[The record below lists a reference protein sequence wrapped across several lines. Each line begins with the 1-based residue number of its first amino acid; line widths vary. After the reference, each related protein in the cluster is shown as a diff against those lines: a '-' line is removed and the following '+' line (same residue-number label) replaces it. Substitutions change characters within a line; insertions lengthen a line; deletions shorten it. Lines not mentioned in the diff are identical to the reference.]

1 MPPPRPEKEAVVLV
15 AATDVKATEAPR
27 TYGNWRQP
35 TTAGL
40 FGLGQVGT
48 YLMLGGCILSVS
60 VMMITGSL
68 LRGII
73 SFALVGGVMALLLMR
88 DRHGRNLLSRI
99 TTRVGWWSAR
109 GRGAH
114 LYRSGPLGRTPWG
127 TAQLPGVAAPLQL
140 SEHTDS
146 YGRAFALLY
155 APHAKTYTAV
165 LATEPDG
172 AALVD
177 RDQVD
182 SWVAGWGL
190 WLANLA
196 DEPGLEAAAVTIETA
211 PDSGTRLRTEVAA
224 NIDPNAPAFAKQ
236 MLTEIVDRYPQG
248 SARLSAYVTVTFN
261 AAEAGSGGKRSA
273 SEVGRDLAARLPA
286 LITSLEATGAGAAE
300 PMDAARLCEVVRT
313 AYDPAAA
320 SLLDEAHAEGQAPAL
335 TWPEVGPMAHEAH
348 WDYYLHDSGLSMTWS
363 MSSAPR
369 GSVQSSVLSRLL
381 QPHRDITRKRVTLL
395 YRPVD
400 PARAAAIVEADVRA
414 AEFRATASKKPSA
427 RDLVAVRAAAATAS
441 EEASGAGLVNFAML
455 VTATVTNPGGRREAH
470 AAIDGLAATARIRLR
485 PVYGSQDAAFAAG
498 LPLGLVLS
506 NHTKMPSEL
515 TEAM

>member
-1 MPPPRPEKEAVVLV
+1 M
-15 AATDVKATEAPR
+15 AATDVKTTEAPR

-48 YLMLGGCILSVS
+48 YLLLGGCILSVL
-60 VMMITGSL
+60 VMMVTGSL

-73 SFALVGGVMALLLMR
+73 SFALVGGLMSLLLMR

-127 TAQLPGVAAPLQL
+127 TAQLPGLAAPLQL

-146 YGRAFALLY
+146 YGRPFALLY
-155 APHAKTYTAV
+155 SPHAKTYTAV

-177 RDQVD
+177 ADQVD

-211 PDSGTRLRTEVAA
+211 PDSGTRLRTEVTA
-224 NIDPNAPAFAKQ
+224 NIDPDAPVFARQ

-248 SARLSAYVTVTFN
+248 SARLSAYVTVTFRGS
-261 AAEAGSGGKRSA
+261 EAGGGSGKRSA

-286 LITSLEATGAGAAE
+286 LITGLEATGAGAAE

-313 AYDPAAA
+313 AYDPATAT
-320 SLLDEAHAEGQAPAL
+320 LIDEAHAEGEPARL
-335 TWPEVGPMAHEAH
+335 SWPEAGPMAHEAH
-348 WDYYLHDSGLSMTWS
+348 WDYYLHDSGLSVTWS
-363 MSSAPR
+363 MSAAPR

-427 RDLVAVRAAAATAS
+427 RDLVAVRSAAATAS
-441 EEASGAGLVNFAML
+441 EEAAGAGLVNFALL
-455 VTATVTNPGGRREAH
+455 VTATVTNPGGRREAQ
-470 AAIDGLAATARIRLR
+470 AAIDMLAATARIRLR
-485 PVYGSQDAAFAAG
+485 PVYGSQDAAFAAC

-506 NHTKMPSEL
+506 KHAKMPSEL

>member
-1 MPPPRPEKEAVVLV
+1 MVPVAV
-15 AATDVKATEAPR
+15 TEVKTEAPR

-40 FGLGQVGT
+40 FGLGQLGT
-48 YLMLGGCILSVS
+48 YLMLGGCVLAV
-60 VMMITGSL
+60 VVLMITGSVI
-68 LRGII
+68 RGAIV
-73 SFALVGGVMALLLMR
+73 FAAVAGLMGLLLLR
-88 DRHGRNLLSRI
+88 DRHGRNLLSRLA
-99 TTRVGWWSAR
+99 TKVGWWNAR
-109 GRGAH
+109 SRGAH

-127 TAQLPGVAAPLQL
+127 TAQLPGLAAGLQL

-155 APHAKTYTAV
+155 SPHAKTYTAV

-182 SWVAGWGL
+182 SWVAGWGV

-196 DEPGLEAAAVTIETA
+196 DEPGLQAAAVTIETA
-211 PDSGTRLRTEVAA
+211 PDSGTRLRSEVTS
-224 NIDPNAPAFAKQ
+224 NIDPNAPDFAKA

-248 SARLSAYVTVTFN
+248 SARLSAYVTMTFRAAQLGGGAKHRN
-261 AAEAGSGGKRSA
+261 AN
-273 SEVGRDLAARLPA
+273 EVGRDLAARLPA
-286 LITSLEATGAGAAE
+286 LIVGLEATGAGAAE
-300 PMDAARLCEVVRT
+300 PMDAARLCEVVRL

-320 SLLDEAHAEGQAPAL
+320 PLVDQAHAEGRSAEL

-348 WDYYLHDSGLSMTWS
+348 WDYYLHDSGLSVTWS
-363 MSSAPR
+363 MSAAPR
-369 GSVQSSVLSRLL
+369 GSVQSSVLARLL

-395 YRPVD
+395 YRPID

-427 RDLVAVRAAAATAS
+427 RDLVAVRSAAATAA
-441 EEASGAGLVNFAML
+441 EEAAGAGLVNFAML
-455 VTATVTNPGGRREAH
+455 VTATVTNPGGRREAQ
-470 AAIDGLAATARIRLR
+470 AAVDMLAATARIRLR
-485 PVYGSQDAAFAAG
+485 PVYGSQDAAFAAA
-498 LPLGLVLS
+498 LPLGLSLDQ
-506 NHTKMPSEL
+506 HTKMPREL
-515 TEAM
+515 TEAL